1 MRKMPA
7 VALALLIGLMI
18 GSATPHSSN
27 AQTGG
32 GARVTGA
39 SGEDMPHRT
48 AKAFA
53 PFIRAVIAR
62 RMNNA
67 AQLFKLRRSVQ
78 TYLEQAETVQIL
90 GRFVKPDRLNLNLV
104 GGRTLGE
111 NIGVLF
117 FTVAHEE
124 GPVAFKIYYYGVGD
138 DIYIARMDIMD
149 GWDEIEAAAISVEAL
164 NAPIVVNLGGAIDE
178 TGGG

>member
-7 VALALLIGLMI
+7 VAIALLVGLMI
-18 GSATPHSSN
+18 GSATPHIST
-27 AQTGG
+27 AQNTPAGG
-32 GARVTGA
+32 RPGGD
-39 SGEDMPHRT
+39 DMPHRT

-53 PFIRAVIAR
+53 PFIRAVIVR

-78 TYLEQAETVQIL
+78 TYLEQPETVQIL

-111 NIGVLF
+111 NIGILF
-117 FTVAHEE
+117 FTIAHED
-124 GPVAFKIYYYGVGD
+124 GPVAFKIYYYGVGE
-138 DIYIARMDIMD
+138 DIYISRMDIMD
-149 GWDEIEAAAISVEAL
+149 NWDEIEPAVQNLEAL
-164 NAPIVVNLGGAIDE
+164 PAPIVVSLGGTIDE
-178 TGGG
+178 TGGQ

>member
-1 MRKMPA
+1 
-7 VALALLIGLMI
+7 
-18 GSATPHSSN
+18 
-27 AQTGG
+27 
-32 GARVTGA
+32 
-39 SGEDMPHRT
+39 
-48 AKAFA
+48 
-53 PFIRAVIAR
+53 
-62 RMNNA
+62 
-67 AQLFKLRRSVQ
+67 
-78 TYLEQAETVQIL
+78 
-90 GRFVKPDRLNLNLV
+90 VKPDRLNLNLV